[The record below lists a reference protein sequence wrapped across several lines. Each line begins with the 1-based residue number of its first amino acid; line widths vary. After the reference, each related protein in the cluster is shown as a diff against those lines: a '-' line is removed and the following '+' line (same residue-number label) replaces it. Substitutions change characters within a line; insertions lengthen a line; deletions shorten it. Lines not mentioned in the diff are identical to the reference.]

1 MKFVE
6 YIGKMLVL
14 SLILTVVVNLLLLGF
29 RYIPFEIFTEW
40 VWRFELG
47 GMVVIIPWFAMV
59 ILSLFFTLL
68 QYVIRRGK

>member
-1 MKFVE
+1 MKFLK

-14 SLILTVVVNLLLLGF
+14 SLVLTVAINLLLFGF

-47 GMVVIIPWFAMV
+47 GTVVIIPWLAMV
-59 ILSLFFTLL
+59 AISLLLTFF
-68 QYVIRRGK
+68 QMIFRRKN

>member
-14 SLILTVVVNLLLLGF
+14 SLILTVVVNLLLFGF